1 MTRTSLQTIYHAGNK
16 GLHLMQHDQ
25 TATSQQGLPPTSV
38 LQKIIIVKQ
47 KASLGRICLKST
59 EKKFIRILEEN

>member
-1 MTRTSLQTIYHAGNK
+1 
-16 GLHLMQHDQ
+16 MQHDQ